1 MKLEVC
7 KAMDLDLLSP
17 VSKAHSSKWVDQ
29 YACDAL
35 CLLIMDDRRIGS
47 TSDRGAGLRR
57 RRALP
62 PFLYVEAI
70 GPFLRFEGLLPNML
84 YAFGG
89 RNQESG
95 PLDNVEMFN
104 TYHGQW
110 VPAPRMPK
118 RRAGSAA
125 AVLADGRMMVI
136 GGYTEEGIAQG
147 LLSSCD
153 VFNPF
158 TGEWTED
165 GAAPLSRGR
174 WGHGCASL
182 QNKVYVVGGCSLQLE
197 AQAAEAFMVTLRH
210 CEIYLPDENRW
221 VPTGALQIPRSGM
234 RVVALDSSHL
244 AAIGGC
250 DDVFGRAE
258 TQPTVELYDAHTEL
272 WSILPHHLKNPRTT
286 AGAAA
291 WAPGQLLVIG
301 GAPSMCSAEVYRV
314 QIPEA
319 GLPNAVEDE
328 KIDDLPDKRMGCQA
342 AVLSLP
348 SGGKTYPVTDRR
360 CVVVIGGEKYD
371 EVPEVSRIRQMSA
384 VPVYDTELA
393 KWREDRVV
401 PPLPCPRTAVAVCV
415 GLGRGE
421 LPLGPVGPCRSSI
434 SRLGVLDVPHM
445 EDDDDD
451 METDEDPE
459 LRREAP

>member
-1 MKLEVC
+1 MKLEVR
-7 KAMDLDLLSP
+7 KGMDLDLLPP

-125 AVLADGRMMVI
+125 AVLEDGRMMVI

-153 VFNPF
+153 VFNPL
-158 TGEWTED
+158 TGEWTQD

-221 VPTGALQIPRSGM
+221 VPTGALQIPRSGT

-272 WSILPHHLKNPRTT
+272 WSILPHHLKNPST
-286 AGAAA
+286 ASLAALSLRSLRSIMALPLSMESHIGADLLHELMPSAEEDLAHGAPPCLLTAIGNTAAA
-291 WAPGQLLVIG
+291 ERNFFLCKWGIKVQNRKTVPYSSKIKADETGSSPSTASELRLVEDT
-301 GAPSMCSAEVYRV
+301 PTCSSLSDSPRRWREMSPMKVP
-314 QIPEA
+314 IPEA
-319 GLPNAVEDE
+319 YR
-328 KIDDLPDKRMGCQA
+328 K
-342 AVLSLP
+342 
-348 SGGKTYPVTDRR
+348 
-360 CVVVIGGEKYD
+360 
-371 EVPEVSRIRQMSA
+371 
-384 VPVYDTELA
+384 
-393 KWREDRVV
+393 
-401 PPLPCPRTAVAVCV
+401 
-415 GLGRGE
+415 
-421 LPLGPVGPCRSSI
+421 
-434 SRLGVLDVPHM
+434 
-445 EDDDDD
+445 
-451 METDEDPE
+451 E
-459 LRREAP
+459 LRLDS